1 MAKPQPL
8 GSRFS
13 KNIKAIA
20 QAHPQGVVEQTNSD
34 REQPIEKTAQ
44 QKVDPSKIVPSIF
57 QPRRYF
63 DRESLLELQASI
75 QQLGILE
82 PLVVRVAAGKSDE
95 YELIGGER
103 RWRCAKELQLQ
114 SVPIVIVELSDEEAY
129 LAALHD
135 NSHREDLNPI
145 DETEYI
151 LKLLGHWL
159 KLEVEGVKSLLYRL
173 RNQKASGNVSTNGE
187 SEEEKS
193 LEIVARVIGQVK
205 KGLTPVSFIETRLPL
220 LKLPE
225 EILAAIR
232 TGEIEYTKA
241 KSIAKIGD
249 PEKRIEIL
257 AQAIDEKWSVKEI
270 QNWRKEQSQGAE
282 IKEAEETPTIR
293 IGRTMKK
300 LQGSKAWENPS
311 KWKKIQTLLMKIEQ
325 ELAPERN

>member
-8 GSRFS
+8 GSRFG
-13 KNIKAIA
+13 KNIKAI
-20 QAHPQGVVEQTNSD
+20 EQTNSD
-34 REQPIEKTAQ
+34 REQPAEKTAQ
-44 QKVDPSKIVPSIF
+44 QKVDPGKIVPSVF

-82 PLVVRVAAGKSDE
+82 PLVVRSAAGKSDE

-103 RWRCAKELQLQ
+103 RWRCAKELKLQ
-114 SVPIVIVELSDEEAY
+114 TVPIVIVELSDEEAY

-151 LKLLGHWL
+151 IKLLGHWL

-173 RNQKASGNVSTNGE
+173 RNHKASGNVSTNGE
-187 SEEEKS
+187 SDEDKT

-205 KGLTPVSFIETRLPL
+205 KGLTPISFVETRLPL

-249 PEKRIEIL
+249 PEKRMELL
-257 AQAIDEKWSVKEI
+257 ATAIDEKWSVKEI
-270 QNWRKEQSQGAE
+270 QNWRKEQDRGTE
-282 IKEAEETPTIR
+282 ITEAEETPTIR

-300 LQGSKAWENPS
+300 LKSSKAWENPS
-311 KWKKIQTLLMKIEQ
+311 KWKKIQALLMKIEQ
-325 ELAPERN
+325 ELASEGN

>member
-8 GSRFS
+8 GSRFG
-13 KNIKAIA
+13 KNIKAI
-20 QAHPQGVVEQTNSD
+20 EQTNSD
-34 REQPIEKTAQ
+34 REQPAEKTAQ

-82 PLVVRVAAGKSDE
+82 PLVVRAAAGKSDK

-173 RNQKASGNVSTNGE
+173 RNQKASGNVSTDGE
-187 SEEEKS
+187 SDEYKS

-205 KGLTPVSFIETRLPL
+205 KGLTPVSFVETRLPL

-225 EILAAIR
+225 EILVAIR
-232 TGEIEYTKA
+232 KGEIEYTKA

-257 AQAIDEKWSVKEI
+257 AQAIDEKS
-270 QNWRKEQSQGAE
+270 
-282 IKEAEETPTIR
+282 IR
-293 IGRTMKK
+293 FG
-300 LQGSKAWENPS
+300 
-311 KWKKIQTLLMKIEQ
+311 
-325 ELAPERN
+325 

>member
-13 KNIKAIA
+13 KNIKAI
-20 QAHPQGVVEQTNSD
+20 EQNSSD
-34 REQPIEKTAQ
+34 REHPVENAQ

-63 DRESLLELQASI
+63 DPESLLELQASI

-82 PLVVRVAAGKSDE
+82 PLVVRTALGKSEE

-103 RWRCAKELQLQ
+103 RWRCAKELQIQ

-159 KLEVEGVKSLLYRL
+159 KLELEGVKSLLYRL
-173 RNQKASGNVSTNGE
+173 RNQKASGNVSTDGE
-187 SEEEKS
+187 SEEDKS
-193 LEIVARVIGQVK
+193 LKIIAKVIGQVK
-205 KGLTPVSFIETRLPL
+205 KGLTPISFVETRLPL

-225 EILAAIR
+225 EILEAIR

-241 KSIAKIGD
+241 KAIAKITD
-249 PEKRIEIL
+249 PDKRIEML
-257 AQAIDEKWSVKEI
+257 AIAIGEKWSVKDI
-270 QNWRKEQSQGAE
+270 QNWRKEQSQE
-282 IKEAEETPTIR
+282 DESEETEETPMLR
-293 IGRTMKK
+293 ISKTMKK
-300 LQGSKAWENPS
+300 LKVSKAWENPS
-311 KWKKIQTLLMKIEQ
+311 KWKKIQSLLIKIEQ
-325 ELAPERN
+325 ELAL

>member
-13 KNIKAIA
+13 KNIKAI
-20 QAHPQGVVEQTNSD
+20 EQTNSD
-34 REQPIEKTAQ
+34 REQPAEKTAQ
-44 QKVDPSKIVPSIF
+44 QKVDPCKIVPSIF

-82 PLVVRVAAGKSDE
+82 PLVVRAATGKSDE

-103 RWRCAKELQLQ
+103 RWRCAKELKLQ
-114 SVPIVIVELSDEEAY
+114 TVPIVIVELSDEEAY

-173 RNQKASGNVSTNGE
+173 RNQKASGNVSTDGE
-187 SEEEKS
+187 SEEGTS
-193 LEIVARVIGQVK
+193 MEIVARVIGQVK
-205 KGLTPVSFIETRLPL
+205 KGLTPISFIETRLPL

-241 KSIAKIGD
+241 KSIAKIDD

-270 QNWRKEQSQGAE
+270 QNWRKEQS
-282 IKEAEETPTIR
+282 KEAEETPTIR

-300 LQGSKAWENPS
+300 LKSSKAWENPS
-311 KWKKIQTLLMKIEQ
+311 KWKKIQALLMKIEQ
-325 ELAPERN
+325 ELAPEGN

>member
-8 GSRFS
+8 GSRFG

-20 QAHPQGVVEQTNSD
+20 QAHPLGVVEQTNSD
-34 REQPIEKTAQ
+34 REQPAEKTAQ
-44 QKVDPSKIVPSIF
+44 QKVDPSKIVPSVF

-75 QQLGILE
+75 EQLGILE
-82 PLVVRVAAGKSDE
+82 PLVVRAAGKSDE
-95 YELIGGER
+95 YELIAGER
-103 RWRCAKELQLQ
+103 RWRCAQELQLQ

-173 RNQKASGNVSTNGE
+173 RNQKASGNVSTDGE
-187 SEEEKS
+187 SDEDKS
-193 LEIVARVIGQVK
+193 LEIVTRVIGQVK
-205 KGLTPVSFIETRLPL
+205 KGLTPVSFVETRLPL

-232 TGEIEYTKA
+232 KGEIEYTKA
-241 KSIAKIGD
+241 KAIAKIGD

-257 AQAIDEKWSVKEI
+257 ARAINEKWSVKEI

-282 IKEAEETPTIR
+282 IQELEETPTIR
-293 IGRTMKK
+293 IGKTMKK

-311 KWKKIQTLLMKIEQ
+311 KWKKIQALLMKIEQ
-325 ELAPERN
+325 ELASEVN